1 MIRVL
6 LTLLSLTI
14 LIFAGVSL
22 WYERVEEGLVAFI
35 PTGSEVVESVD
46 EERVAGAVRSVL
58 PTDYEVIAGRNIFQA
73 LLEASDSESLPVE
86 DEDHEE
92 TSLKL
97 VLLGTVVGDETDARA
112 IIIDEKEKK
121 QDLFRIGDSVQN
133 ARIRKIVRGK
143 VILEVDGR
151 TEALT
156 IQERKGGG
164 SPSPQPLTGG
174 MRQQNVSSTAV
185 EKRVPV
191 VRPRRRIS
199 FRESRPQLSE
209 PEAVEEPF
217 EPLEVEEGAREEGIE
232 EEIEEPDEGHEN
244 EAPDEGLEN
253 E

>member
-14 LIFAGVSL
+14 LIYVGVSL
-22 WYERVEEGLVAFI
+22 WYERVEEGMIALI
-35 PTGSEVVESVD
+35 PAGSEVVESAD
-46 EERVAGAVRSVL
+46 GERAAVAVRSAS
-58 PTDYEVIAGRNIFQA
+58 PTDYEVIVSRNIFQA
-73 LLEASDSESLPVE
+73 LLEASDNEPLPVE
-86 DEDHEE
+86 DENHEE

-97 VLLGTVVGDETDARA
+97 VLLGTVVGNETDARA
-112 IIIDEKEKK
+112 IIIDEKAKK

-156 IQERKGGG
+156 IKDRKGGG
-164 SPSPQPLTGG
+164 SPTPPAITG
-174 MRQQNVSSTAV
+174 RTVQQNGRGAAV
-185 EKRVPV
+185 QKRVPV

-199 FRESRPQLSE
+199 FRESRPEL

-217 EPLEVEEGAREEGIE
+217 EPLEVEEGAFEEGID
-232 EEIEEPDEGHEN
+232 DESVE
-244 EAPDEGLEN
+244 PDEGLEN
-253 E
+253 Q